1 LPVGN
6 PHLKEA
12 QFAELVKFCYLW
24 SEQSFSYEW
33 ISAMAGRFLREL
45 TIRQLRALAAVQKHR
60 SVTAAAK
67 QLHLTQPAVTLQLRN
82 LQALAGLPLIQRTSD
97 GMLLTEAGREV
108 LALTERIEA
117 AIASCETS
125 LDMIAGK
132 TAGRISI
139 GAVST
144 AKYFVP
150 FAISGFSRAY
160 PNVDVSLFI
169 GNRQEIGT
177 ALHGY
182 DLDIAIM
189 GRPPVDIATKVHLIG
204 DHPHVIIAPT
214 AHRLARKPRLPLS
227 ALADETFLTREP
239 GSGTRGL
246 MEQLFETAG
255 IRPKIGMTMS
265 SNETIKQAVIAGL
278 GIAFISA
285 HTVATELDERR
296 LVTLDVDGLPVVR
309 QWFVLSRKDKVLLPP
324 AQAMFDFLS
333 AKGAQFLP
341 RTHGRLRLT
350 RSSARTRHR

>member
-1 LPVGN
+1 
-6 PHLKEA
+6 
-12 QFAELVKFCYLW
+12 
-24 SEQSFSYEW
+24 
-33 ISAMAGRFLREL
+33 MASRFLREL
-45 TIRQLRALAAVQKHR
+45 TIRQLRALAAVHQHR
-60 SVTAAAK
+60 SVTAAAR
-67 QLHLTQPAVTLQLRN
+67 QLHLTQPAVTLQIRN
-82 LQALAGLPLIQRTSD
+82 LQALAGLPLIQRTGD
-97 GMLLTEAGREV
+97 GMLLTEVGREV
-108 LALTERIEA
+108 LALSERIEA
-117 AIASCETS
+117 AITSCETAI
-125 LDMIAGK
+125 DMIAGK

-150 FAISGFSRAY
+150 FAISGFSRLY
-160 PNVDVSLFI
+160 PKVDISLFI

-177 ALHGY
+177 ALRGY

-189 GRPPVDIATKVHLIG
+189 GRPPVDIPMNVHLIG

-214 AHRLARKPRLPLS
+214 GHRLARKTRLTLS
-227 ALADETFLTREP
+227 DLAGETFLTREP

-246 MEQLFETAG
+246 MEQLFESARLSPT
-255 IRPKIGMTMS
+255 IGMTMS

-296 LVTLDVDGLPVVR
+296 LVTLDVDGLPVIR

-324 AQAMFDFLS
+324 AQAMLNYLS
-333 AKGAQFLP
+333 AEGARFLP

-350 RSSARTRHR
+350 RASARAKR

>member
-1 LPVGN
+1 
-6 PHLKEA
+6 
-12 QFAELVKFCYLW
+12 
-24 SEQSFSYEW
+24 
-33 ISAMAGRFLREL
+33 
-45 TIRQLRALAAVQKHR
+45 
-60 SVTAAAK
+60 
-67 QLHLTQPAVTLQLRN
+67 
-82 LQALAGLPLIQRTSD
+82 
-97 GMLLTEAGREV
+97 MLLTDAGREV
-108 LALTERIEA
+108 LALAERIEA
-117 AIASCETS
+117 AIADCETS
-125 LDMIAGK
+125 LEMVAGK

-150 FAISGFSRAY
+150 FMISGFSRLH
-160 PNVDVSLFI
+160 PNIDVTLSI

-182 DLDIAIM
+182 DLDLAIM
-189 GRPPVDIATKVHLIG
+189 GRPPADIPMNVHLIG
-204 DHPHVIIAPT
+204 DHPHIIIAPT
-214 AHRLARKPRLPLS
+214 AHRLARKSRIAPSELGN
-227 ALADETFLTREP
+227 ETFLTREP

-255 IRPKIGMTMS
+255 IRPKIGLAMS

-324 AQAMFDFLS
+324 AQAMLDFLS

-350 RSSARTRHR
+350 RPSVHAKRR

>member
-1 LPVGN
+1 
-6 PHLKEA
+6 
-12 QFAELVKFCYLW
+12 
-24 SEQSFSYEW
+24 
-33 ISAMAGRFLREL
+33 MAGRFFREL

-60 SVTAAAK
+60 SVTGAAK
-67 QLHLTQPAVTLQLRN
+67 QLNLTQPAVTLQLRN
-82 LQALAGLPLIQRTSD
+82 LQALAGLPLIQRASD
-97 GMLLTEAGREV
+97 GMLLTDAGRQV
-108 LALTERIEA
+108 LALSERIEA
-117 AIASCETS
+117 AMADCETS
-125 LDMIAGK
+125 IEMIAGK

-150 FAISGFSRAY
+150 FVIAGFSKLH
-160 PNVDVSLFI
+160 PDVEVTLSI
-169 GNRQEIGT
+169 GNRQEIGN
-177 ALHGY
+177 ALRGY

-189 GRPPVDIATKVHLIG
+189 GRPPVGIEMDVHLIG

-214 AHRLARKPRLPLS
+214 GHPLARKSRLKL
-227 ALADETFLTREP
+227 ADLADETFLMREP

-246 MEQLFETAG
+246 MEQLFESG
-255 IRPKIGMTMS
+255 GVVPKIGMAMS

-309 QWFVLSRKDKVLLPP
+309 QWFVVARQDKVLLPP
-324 AQAMFDFLS
+324 AQAMLDFLS

-341 RTHGRLRLT
+341 RTHGRIRLT
-350 RSSARTRHR
+350 RPSARVKRG

>member
-1 LPVGN
+1 
-6 PHLKEA
+6 
-12 QFAELVKFCYLW
+12 
-24 SEQSFSYEW
+24 
-33 ISAMAGRFLREL
+33 MASRFLREL
-45 TIRQLRALAAVQKHR
+45 TIRQLRALAAVEKHR
-60 SVTAAAK
+60 SVTSAAK
-67 QLHLTQPAVTLQLRN
+67 QLHLTQPAVTLQVRN
-82 LQALAGLPLIQRTSD
+82 LQALAGLPLMQRTGE
-97 GMLLTEAGREV
+97 GMLLTDAGREV
-108 LALTERIEA
+108 LALSDRIEA
-117 AIASCETS
+117 AMADCETS
-125 LDMIAGK
+125 LEMMAGK

-150 FAISGFSRAY
+150 FAISGFSRLH
-160 PNVDVSLFI
+160 PNIDVTLSI

-177 ALHGY
+177 ALGGY

-189 GRPPVDIATKVHLIG
+189 GRPPAGIPMDVHLIG

-214 AHRLARKPRLPLS
+214 AHRLARKTRL
-227 ALADETFLTREP
+227 ALKDLANETFLTREP

-246 MEQLFETAG
+246 MEQLFEQAKL
-255 IRPKIGMTMS
+255 RPKIGMAMS

-296 LVTLDVDGLPVVR
+296 LVALDVDGLPVIR

-324 AQAMFDFLS
+324 AQAMLDFLS

-350 RSSARTRHR
+350 RSSARLKS

>member
-1 LPVGN
+1 
-6 PHLKEA
+6 
-12 QFAELVKFCYLW
+12 
-24 SEQSFSYEW
+24 
-33 ISAMAGRFLREL
+33 
-45 TIRQLRALAAVQKHR
+45 
-60 SVTAAAK
+60 
-67 QLHLTQPAVTLQLRN
+67 
-82 LQALAGLPLIQRTSD
+82 
-97 GMLLTEAGREV
+97 
-108 LALTERIEA
+108 
-117 AIASCETS
+117 
-125 LDMIAGK
+125 MIAGK

-150 FAISGFSRAY
+150 FAISGFSRLY
-160 PNVDVSLFI
+160 PGVDVMLSI

-177 ALHGY
+177 ALRGY

-189 GRPPVDIATKVHLIG
+189 GRPPIDIPMNVNLIG

-214 AHRLARKPRLPLS
+214 SHRLARKSRL
-227 ALADETFLTREP
+227 ALADLANETFLTREP

-246 MEQLFETAG
+246 MEQLFEQAKV
-255 IRPKIGMTMS
+255 RPKIGMAMS

-296 LVTLDVDGLPVVR
+296 LVPLDVDGLPVIR

-324 AQAMFDFLS
+324 AQAMLDFLS

-350 RSSARTRHR
+350 RSSARVKRR